1 MDGWL
6 IGRGSFELGGI
17 YSSRAICCDANELR
31 LVIAPEGSC
40 EATFDEGTVTLAGD
54 KVLLLRG
61 EAPSAVHMS
70 ADARLCQISIRQGAA
85 KPGIMS
91 PAEMYAVYADYREFY
106 SLNARHFLFHDKQAH
121 VLSAQTLIAAYQQY
135 DTCERELLTGC
146 ALSTLILCAAAAC
159 VRPADNAPLGNRHVR
174 AAIQFMRDNY
184 MFDIT
189 TEQIAQA
196 AGVHVGHLH
205 RLFTEQTGSHPGQYL
220 NSLRMEKARFL
231 LARTDLSMLSISKL
245 CGIAT
250 QQYFSR
256 CFKRYSGVT
265 PQQYRRTYAVTCDY
279 RSARTLETLDT
290 IDFREV

>member
-6 IGRGSFELGGI
+6 TGQGAFELGGI
-17 YSSRAICCDANELR
+17 SSAREITCAQNEMR
-31 LVIAPEGSC
+31 LIIAPEGSC
-40 EATFDEGTVTLAGD
+40 EVVFDDGAVTLAGD

-61 EAPSAVHMS
+61 AAPIAVRPS
-70 ADARLCQISIRQGAA
+70 ADARLCQISIKPGAA
-85 KPGIMS
+85 RAGVMS
-91 PAEMYAVYADYREFY
+91 PADMYAVYADYRGFCA
-106 SLNARHFLFHDKQAH
+106 LDARHFLFHDKQAH
-121 VLSAQTLIAAYQQY
+121 VISASTLIASYQQY
-135 DTCERELLTGC
+135 DACERELLTGC
-146 ALSTLILCAAAAC
+146 ALCTLLLCAAAAC
-159 VRPADNAPLGNRHVR
+159 VRPSESAPPGNRHVR

-189 TEQIAQA
+189 TEDIARA

-205 RLFTEQTGSHPGQYL
+205 RLFAEQTGSHPGQYL

-245 CGIAT
+245 CGITT

-256 CFKRYSGVT
+256 CFKRCSGVT
-265 PQQYRRTYAVTCDY
+265 PQEYRRTYAVTCDY
-279 RSARTLETLDT
+279 RSMRTADT